1 MLLKIVGQIS
11 IPIVLI
17 LLTNQI
23 PTHNFIPQ
31 RKLMV
36 QESDEKF
43 SLFANANREL
53 TPFLSR
59 LKLVA
64 VLFITT
70 STREPIYLP
79 SVMSFFWD
87 NTSE

>member
-43 SLFANANREL
+43 SLFANANREP

-64 VLFITT
+64 NLLI
-70 STREPIYLP
+70 
-79 SVMSFFWD
+79 
-87 NTSE
+87 